1 MRKAAILLV
10 LIMVISLVHVTG
22 IADVNL
28 TDINGHWAKSDIEYL
43 IGLDVVDGYPD
54 GTFRPNNTINA
65 DAFIKLIVT
74 ALGYT
79 DIVNGTEYW
88 ASTYID
94 KAKELG
100 IVLDGEFSNYTV
112 EISRADMSRIISRA
126 LGQKG
131 ETFPEYLEAYKGLI
145 LDYDSLGTEYKT
157 SVLENICAGL
167 ITGYPDG
174 NFKPNGLATRAE
186 GVTVIV
192 RLIQEDRRK
201 PAVFAE
207 QDTEW
212 EEWVNSEE
220 ASEFCT
226 NEYFRALDGKI
237 IYNTQLNWGEDES
250 LVLASEV
257 KDINKRAYELAKHF
271 TLLAKENGHFI
282 EIGYYTNWRGHESV
296 AFRYLYSRVQLSGT
310 SSYFEFKLYDGKLDV
325 DGDYYYILN
334 KLSALMSSF
343 ETSWDEYVE
352 NNYVMPHFYNAYRPA
367 FDIIYG
373 DKGQAIYDFVIEKF
387 REDLS
392 TQGESLYDLKTTI
405 EGVKIFR
412 EDDDIL
418 GPLFWTTY

>member
-220 ASEFCT
+220 AYDYCS
-226 NEYFRALDGKI
+226 NEYFRA
-237 IYNTQLNWGEDES
+237 
-250 LVLASEV
+250 VRR
-257 KDINKRAYELAKHF
+257 KD
-271 TLLAKENGHFI
+271 
-282 EIGYYTNWRGHESV
+282 
-296 AFRYLYSRVQLSGT
+296 YL
-310 SSYFEFKLYDGKLDV
+310 
-325 DGDYYYILN
+325 
-334 KLSALMSSF
+334 
-343 ETSWDEYVE
+343 
-352 NNYVMPHFYNAYRPA
+352 
-367 FDIIYG
+367 
-373 DKGQAIYDFVIEKF
+373 
-387 REDLS
+387 
-392 TQGESLYDLKTTI
+392 
-405 EGVKIFR
+405 
-412 EDDDIL
+412 
-418 GPLFWTTY
+418 

>member
-220 ASEFCT
+220 A
-226 NEYFRALDGKI
+226 
-237 IYNTQLNWGEDES
+237 
-250 LVLASEV
+250 
-257 KDINKRAYELAKHF
+257 
-271 TLLAKENGHFI
+271 
-282 EIGYYTNWRGHESV
+282 
-296 AFRYLYSRVQLSGT
+296 
-310 SSYFEFKLYDGKLDV
+310 YDYCYK
-325 DGDYYYILN
+325 
-334 KLSALMSSF
+334 
-343 ETSWDEYVE
+343 
-352 NNYVMPHFYNAYRPA
+352 
-367 FDIIYG
+367 
-373 DKGQAIYDFVIEKF
+373 
-387 REDLS
+387 
-392 TQGESLYDLKTTI
+392 
-405 EGVKIFR
+405 
-412 EDDDIL
+412 
-418 GPLFWTTY
+418 

>member
-1 MRKAAILLV
+1 MKKTAIVLLLTI
-10 LIMVISLVHVTG
+10 LISFIPMTG
-22 IADVNL
+22 IADITL
-28 TDINGHWAKSDIEYL
+28 SDISGHWAKSDIEYL
-43 IGLDVVDGYPD
+43 VDKGVVDGYPD
-54 GTFRPNNTINA
+54 GTFRPDNTINA

-207 QDTEW
+207 PDAEW
-212 EEWVNSEE
+212 EEWVNSED
-220 ASEFCT
+220 AYDYCT
-226 NEYFRALDGKI
+226 NKFFTAIDGKI
-237 IYNTQLNWGEDES
+237 IFATGNYNEEDNRFVLNN
-250 LVLASEV
+250 EV
-257 KDINKRAYELAKHF
+257 KDINKTAYELAKHL

-282 EIGYYTNWRGHESV
+282 EIRYFMNWVGHE
-296 AFRYLYSRVQLSGT
+296 AITFRYLYSRIQLSGNT
-310 SSYFEFKLYDGKLDV
+310 SYFEFELYDGKLEV
-325 DGDYYYILN
+325 DGDYYYILHDVGS
-334 KLSALMSSF
+334 LRSSF
-343 ETSWDEYVE
+343 ETSWTEYEE

-373 DKGQAIYDFVIEKF
+373 DKGQEIYDFVIE
-387 REDLS
+387 R
-392 TQGESLYDLKTTI
+392 I
-405 EGVKIFR
+405 
-412 EDDDIL
+412 
-418 GPLFWTTY
+418 